1 MAGNRKA
8 PRPAVRPI
16 TLLLAALTA
25 LLASWAAGYPPV
37 PDAIAQHGAGNG
49 DSSSSAGSLAARPD
63 DPLGLLSGLTP
74 SPSATA
80 ETEAQPAQASGALVV
95 GSGGFATVRQ
105 AVAAASPGQTVRI
118 RAGTYRESVVI
129 DKPLT
134 LEAYGDGPVW
144 LDGSC
149 SAQAI
154 VTVRSSDVTLRGLG
168 LKRSAG
174 AGVSIESGAARVTVE
189 NSTIQDFN
197 CANAQEANRAGIAA
211 WYPGRGIRLVGN
223 TIRYRAELSGGPRG
237 GGNGIWFKSDS
248 SRPSGGGHYIARNM
262 VIGGWDGL
270 GGEPEGDPRGSFDRD
285 TVIENNVVRDCGDD
299 GIQVEG
305 GGQNAK
311 VVGND
316 IAGCGTGIAFAA
328 PMSGPLYVERNYI
341 HDLVTGP
348 QGNLFCYKV
357 GNSTSAT
364 VYLTE
369 NRCLVGPGADGLKQT
384 NSGLGPIV
392 SRRNV
397 FQVGRYVFELGN
409 RPPAGSSFDYDCL
422 YTTDSSRFI
431 KWGDT
436 RYSDLASFQRA
447 TGQELNGR
455 QTRDCSW
462 LGGGVS
468 APAAATPAAPS
479 MVSLWACGQDM
490 ACISFQVPEG
500 ATHVRLESALDPSM
514 GLGRNVVEVPVSDLL
529 FGNTVAVGVPTGD
542 LLTFYYRLAACNGD
556 DCSPSVWAGA
566 LASRRW
572 PHGDRDHWA
581 FVVGAYRALDSVHVW
596 ALNQVA
602 VPGKASDFIFYD
614 GLQGFGG
621 QPRESC
627 PRVPPGVA
635 CGRSWAG
642 GSSYVSA
649 SQAFPPYGEVGVG
662 LSLR

>member
-1 MAGNRKA
+1 MAGNRNA
-8 PRPAVRPI
+8 PRPAARPI
-16 TLLLAALTA
+16 ALLLAAFTA
-25 LLASWAAGYPPV
+25 LLAFWAAGYAPV
-37 PDAIAQHGAGNG
+37 PSASAQDETRDGA
-49 DSSSSAGSLAARPD
+49 SPASQRPIIVRPD
-63 DPLGLLSGLTP
+63 SPLGLQSGLTP

-80 ETEAQPAQASGALVV
+80 EAEAQPTQVGGALVV

-105 AVAAASPGQTVRI
+105 AVAAASPGQTIRI

-144 LDGSC
+144 LDGGC

-197 CANAQEANRAGIAA
+197 CGNAQEANRAGIAA

-223 TIRYRAELSGGPRG
+223 TVRYRAELPGGPRG

-248 SRPSGGGHYIARNM
+248 SRPSGGGHYIARNT

-285 TVIENNVVRDCGDD
+285 TIIENNVVRDCGDD

-305 GGQNAK
+305 GGQN
-311 VVGND
+311 VRVMGND

-341 HDLVTGP
+341 HDLVAGP

-357 GNSTSAT
+357 GNRTSAT

-384 NSGLGPIV
+384 NSGLGPVV

-397 FQVGRYVFELGN
+397 YHTSRYVFELGD

-422 YTTDSSRFI
+422 YTSDSSRFI
-431 KWGDT
+431 KWGGT
-436 RYSDLASFQRA
+436 RYSDLRSFQRG
-447 TGQELNGR
+447 TGQEPNGR
-455 QTRDCSW
+455 QTADCSW
-462 LGGGVS
+462 LSGGIS
-468 APAAATPAAPS
+468 SPAAAQPPAPS
-479 MVSLWACGQDM
+479 MVSLWSCGQEV
-490 ACISFQVPEG
+490 ACISFQLPEG
-500 ATHVRLESALDPSM
+500 ASHVRLESALDSSM
-514 GLGRNVVEVPVSDLL
+514 SLGRQELEVPASDLL
-529 FGNTVAVGVPTGD
+529 FGNTIAVGMPTGD
-542 LLTFYYRLAACNGD
+542 LWTFHYRLSACNDGG
-556 DCSPSVWAGA
+556 CSPPVWAGS
-566 LASRRW
+566 LAARRW
-572 PHGDRDHWA
+572 PDGSRQHWA
-581 FVVGAYRALDSVHVW
+581 FVMGAYQALGSVYVW
-596 ALNQVA
+596 AQNQVE
-602 VPGKASDFIFYD
+602 VPGKTSDFVFYE
-614 GLQGFGG
+614 GVQGFGG
-621 QPRESC
+621 RERGRCSQ
-627 PRVPPGVA
+627 VPPGTA
-635 CGRSWAG
+635 CARWWAG
-642 GSSYVSA
+642 DSAYVSA

-662 LSLR
+662 LALR